1 MSEEKQN
8 NRILGITFPNT
19 ISVGVLFVAILQGA
33 SFLWQGAKYA
43 SSMEQ
48 LSEKVEQVSE
58 DLTKLKSSI
67 PSRDELMIRNDAL
80 HREIEFPRKAI
91 GGRKEDGK
99 EIRRR
104 R

>member
-19 ISVGVLFVAILQGA
+19 ISVGVLFVAILQWACFWWLGA
-33 SFLWQGAKYA
+33 TYA

-48 LSEKVEQVSE
+48 LSEKVENVSE
-58 DLTKLKSSI
+58 DLTKLKSSM

-80 HREIEFPRKAI
+80 RREIDIQRKAI
-91 GGRKEDGK
+91 EDLNEDVE
-99 EIRRR
+99 EIRRGR
-104 R
+104 

>member
-43 SSMEQ
+43 SSIEQ
-48 LSEKVEQVSE
+48 LSEKVEVVSE

-80 HREIEFPRKAI
+80 RSDINFQRKAI
-91 GGRKEDGK
+91 EDLQEEVK
-99 EIRRR
+99 EIRRGR
-104 R
+104 

>member
-43 SSMEQ
+43 SSIEQ
-48 LSEKVEQVSE
+48 LSEKVEVVSE

-67 PSRDELMIRNDAL
+67 PSRDELIIRNDAL
-80 HREIEFPRKAI
+80 RSDINFQRKAI
-91 GGRKEDGK
+91 EDLQEEVK
-99 EIRRR
+99 EIRRGR
-104 R
+104 

>member
-48 LSEKVEQVSE
+48 LSEKVENVSE

-67 PSRDELMIRNDAL
+67 PSRDELIIRNDAL
-80 HREIEFPRKAI
+80 RSDINFQRKAI
-91 GGRKEDGK
+91 EDLQEEVK
-99 EIRRR
+99 EIRRGR
-104 R
+104 

>member
-33 SFLWQGAKYA
+33 SFLWQGARYA

-48 LSEKVEQVSE
+48 LSEKVENVSE

-80 HREIEFPRKAI
+80 RREIEFNRKAI
-91 GGRKEDGK
+91 EDLNEDVK
-99 EIRRR
+99 EIQRGR
-104 R
+104 

>member
-48 LSEKVEQVSE
+48 LSEKVEHVSE
-58 DLTKLKSSI
+58 DLTKLKSSM
-67 PSRDELMIRNDAL
+67 PSRDELTIRNDAL
-80 HREIEFPRKAI
+80 HREIDFQRKAI
-91 GGRKEDGK
+91 EDLKEDVK
-99 EIRRR
+99 EIRRGR
-104 R
+104 

>member
-48 LSEKVEQVSE
+48 LSEKVEHVSE
-58 DLTKLKSSI
+58 DLTKLKSSM

-80 HREIEFPRKAI
+80 HREIDFQRKAI
-91 GGRKEDGK
+91 EDLNEDVK
-99 EIRRR
+99 EIRRGR
-104 R
+104 

>member
-48 LSEKVEQVSE
+48 LSENVENVSE

-80 HREIEFPRKAI
+80 RREMDFQRKAI
-91 GGRKEDGK
+91 ENLEEDVK
-99 EIRRR
+99 EIRSGR
-104 R
+104 